1 MITCA
6 FGEWA
11 GGKVVEKG
19 IPCKMARGEMVRFM
33 AENQISDLDSLRDFD
48 ALGLRYADA
57 LSDDST
63 LTYLIS

>member
-1 MITCA
+1 
-6 FGEWA
+6 
-11 GGKVVEKG
+11 
-19 IPCKMARGEMVRFM
+19 MVRYM